1 MSPITIPVTMHGKT
15 TEYEV
20 TLTRYEQPVLT
31 ATDKLL
37 VEAGCPPT
45 YPEKLYGLALTLK
58 PVIDAAEME
67 EEELMEL
74 ADDECV
80 VTVNLG
86 EFISLKNCAYID
98 SNNTPKEF
106 IDALEQADIIQ
117 PIGVTATSGFVRYP
131 LYSFSDTF
139 IQQQDNNPE
148 YQEYSEAF
156 NEYLRR
162 YCAEHDEMEDY
173 I

>member
-67 EEELMEL
+67 EEELMES
-74 ADDECV
+74 ADDEWV

-98 SNNTPKEF
+98 SKNTPQEF
-106 IDALEQADIIQ
+106 IDALKQAEIIQ
-117 PIGVTATSGFVRYP
+117 SIG
-131 LYSFSDTF
+131 
-139 IQQQDNNPE
+139 
-148 YQEYSEAF
+148 
-156 NEYLRR
+156 
-162 YCAEHDEMEDY
+162 DE
-173 I
+173 

>member
-1 MSPITIPVTMHGKT
+1 MSPITIPVTVHGKT

-20 TLTRYEQPVLT
+20 SLTRYARPVLT

-37 VEAGCPPT
+37 VDAGCPPT

-58 PVIDAAEME
+58 PVTDAANIK
-67 EEELMEL
+67 EEELQDFGDE
-74 ADDECV
+74 ECV

-98 SNNTPKEF
+98 INNTPRDF
-106 IDALEQADIIQ
+106 IDALEQSDIIR

-139 IQQQDNNPE
+139 IQQQDNNPA

-156 NEYLRR
+156 NEYLRSYR
-162 YCAEHDEMEDY
+162 DGLDEMEAC

>member
-1 MSPITIPVTMHGKT
+1 MSPITIPVTMHGIT

-20 TLTRYEQPVLT
+20 ILARYKDPVLT
-31 ATDKLL
+31 VTDKLL
-37 VEAGCPPT
+37 VDAGCPPT

-58 PVIDAAEME
+58 PVIDVAEMD

-74 ADDECV
+74 ADDEWV

-98 SNNTPKEF
+98 SKHTPQEF
-106 IDALEQADIIQ
+106 IDALKQAEIIQ
-117 PIGVTATSGFVRYP
+117 SIGDESERYQ
-131 LYSFSDTF
+131 LYSFTDAF
-139 IQQQDNNPE
+139 IQQQDNNPA

-162 YCAEHDEMEDY
+162 CYAAHDEMEDY

>member
-20 TLTRYEQPVLT
+20 TLTRYKDPVLT
-31 ATDKLL
+31 VTDKLL
-37 VEAGCPPT
+37 VDAGCPPT

-58 PVIDAAEME
+58 PVIDAAGM
-67 EEELMEL
+67 EEELMES
-74 ADDECV
+74 ADDEWV

-98 SNNTPKEF
+98 SKNTPQEF
-106 IDALEQADIIQ
+106 IDALKQAEIIQ
-117 PIGVTATSGFVRYP
+117 SIGDESERYQ
-131 LYSFSDTF
+131 LYSFTDTF

-162 YCAEHDEMEDY
+162 YCAAYDEREDY